1 MTEMK
6 EEQEIIRKCGKENPF
21 RVPEGYFEDF
31 ARNIMTQLPTE
42 NYTADDDDAPVI
54 TMWQRVKPL
63 LYMAAMFIG
72 MIMCVR
78 VVLGDHMNN
87 NTLEN
92 SDNLAALEFSWADFE
107 QMSDEELASM
117 IEYTM
122 MDNYSLYQYLSEIE

>member
-6 EEQEIIRKCGKENPF
+6 EEQEIIRKCGKGNPF
-21 RVPEGYFEDF
+21 IVPEGYFEDF

-42 NYTADDDDAPVI
+42 NYTAEDDAAPVV

-78 VVLGDHMNN
+78 VVLGDNMTN
-87 NTLEN
+87 NTIN

-117 IEYTM
+117 VEYTM

>member
-6 EEQEIIRKCGKENPF
+6 EQHEIIRKCGKGNPF
-21 RVPEGYFEDF
+21 IVPEGYFEDF

-42 NYTADDDDAPVI
+42 NYTAEDDAAPVV

-78 VVLGDHMNN
+78 VVLGDHMTN
-87 NTLEN
+87 NTIN

-117 IEYTM
+117 VEYTM